1 MDRRTLLRGAG
12 LAGLLAALP
21 AALPACASP
30 LADTRLVIA
39 SGLRGGV
46 YFRLTT
52 ALAEAWRSELGLR
65 ALPEVLPTAGS
76 RENLQ
81 RLADGSADVGISQ
94 VDTAAE
100 AVSAAAP
107 DAPRAL
113 RALARIYDDKLHV
126 VVPAGSPARTLDGLR
141 GARVALGGAESG
153 VIFTARRVLQAA
165 GIPPDTGIVPFVLG
179 LDESVA
185 ALRAGTIDAF
195 FWSGGLP
202 TQTISELAE
211 SVPIRLLDLSD
222 VLDAVRAAYPVYAP
236 GTVPAATYAGLV
248 EPVTTLL
255 VRNFL
260 LVTAEMPDEVAG
272 GLVRALFT
280 KQDDL
285 AEVSEELAIDPRA
298 AVGTQPVPLH
308 PGAVPVY
315 RSEGSD

>member
-12 LAGLLAALP
+12 LAGLLAAVP
-21 AALPACASP
+21 GCASP
-30 LADTRLVIA
+30 LAGTRIVIA

-46 YFRLTT
+46 YFRLGT
-52 ALAEAWRSELGLR
+52 ALAQAWQAELGLT

-76 RENLQ
+76 RENLK
-81 RLADGSADVGISQ
+81 RLAEGSADVGISQ
-94 VDTAAE
+94 IDTAAE
-100 AVSAAAP
+100 DVAATLP
-107 DAPRAL
+107 GAPRAL
-113 RALARIYDDKLHV
+113 RALARIYDDVLHV

-165 GIPPDTGIVPFVLG
+165 GISPDTGIVPVVLG

-202 TQTISELAE
+202 TQTVTDLADT
-211 SVPIRLLDLSD
+211 VPIRLLDLSD

-236 GTVPAATYAGLV
+236 GTVPADAYTGLA

-260 LVTAEMPDEVAG
+260 LVTAQMPDDVAG
-272 GLVRALFT
+272 GLVKALFT

-285 AEVSEELAIDPRA
+285 AAVSEALAIDPRA
-298 AVGTQPVPLH
+298 AIGTQPVPLH

>member
-12 LAGLLAALP
+12 LAALAAALP
-21 AALPACASP
+21 TACAAP
-30 LADTRLVIA
+30 LAGTRIVIA

-46 YFRLTT
+46 YNRLGTV
-52 ALAEAWRSELGLR
+52 LAQAWRAELGLT

-76 RENLQ
+76 RENLA

-100 AVSAAAP
+100 AVAATPAG
-107 DAPRAL
+107 APRAL
-113 RALARIYDDKLHV
+113 HALARIYDDKLHV
-126 VVPAGSPARTLDGLR
+126 VVPAASPARTLDGLR
-141 GARVALGGAESG
+141 GARVALGGEASG

-165 GIPPDTGIVPFVLG
+165 GISPDTGIVPVVLG
-179 LDESVA
+179 LDESVE
-185 ALRAGTIDAF
+185 ALRAGAIDAF

-202 TQTISELAE
+202 TQTVTDLAE
-211 SVPIRLLDLSD
+211 STPIRLLDLSD
-222 VLDAVRAAYPVYAP
+222 VLDRVRAAYPVYAP
-236 GTVPAATYAGLV
+236 GTVPADTYPGLT

-272 GLVRALFT
+272 GLVKALFT
-280 KQDDL
+280 RQDDL